1 MPSNELIMPK
11 LNVKQKNW
19 LLSGH
24 IASGGIWFGTS
35 LCMVLIA
42 LSSRQIVSGDEL
54 YAINAILKRLD
65 DFVIIPSATLST
77 ITGGLLC
84 WLTIWGFAKHYWVIV
99 KWVATVA
106 LIVVGTAWLGPWVNA
121 MTAISASERLQAL
134 QNPLYVWDQQVLVI
148 GAIAQTIALLAVIS
162 ISVLKP
168 WGRRKLN
175 PQSET
180 PAASN

>member
-1 MPSNELIMPK
+1 MPK
-11 LNVKQKNW
+11 LSIKQKNW

-35 LCMVLIA
+35 LCIVLIA
-42 LSSRQIVSGDEL
+42 LSSRQTVNGDEL
-54 YAINAILKRLD
+54 YAVNAVLKLLD

-84 WLTIWGFAKHYWVIV
+84 WLTIWGFTKHYWVIV
-99 KWVATVA
+99 KWLVTLA
-106 LIVVGTAWLGPWVNA
+106 LIVIGTAWLGPWVNA
-121 MTAISASERLQAL
+121 MTAIAQSERLQAL
-134 QNPLYVWDQQVLVI
+134 QNPLYLWDQQILMI
-148 GAIAQTIALLAVIS
+148 GAIAQTIALLAIIG

-175 PQSET
+175 PQNET
-180 PAASN
+180 PAINS